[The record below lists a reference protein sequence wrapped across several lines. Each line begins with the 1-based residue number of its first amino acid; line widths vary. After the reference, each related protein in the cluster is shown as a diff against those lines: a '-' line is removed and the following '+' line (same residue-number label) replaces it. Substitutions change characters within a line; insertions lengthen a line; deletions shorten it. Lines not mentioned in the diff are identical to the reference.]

1 MGNVGGLVVWAAVLA
16 GIVVRVALWWQDR
29 AFWRD
34 ELALVQSLDAYPLR
48 KLLGG
53 PLADTQSAP
62 PGWLLLERLVS
73 LGLGTGERA
82 YRLIPL
88 LLGCGTLVLVAL
100 LARRFVRHTWTAA
113 IPVLALATLPQL
125 VFYSAQA
132 KQYTTDTFLV
142 TAMLL
147 VAVGLIRGGPSR
159 RLEIG
164 WYALLA
170 VGPWL
175 SHGFMLAAPLVA
187 LWVGI
192 FQWWRGVRSFLG
204 VLVRLAGPG
213 LSLLLAALWARHL
226 TSLSPAFESYWAP
239 FMRTGDSGFLS
250 WNHFVW
256 EDFAIRE
263 LGFARSGALALLAL
277 PVLGVVVAFAR
288 RWSRSTAVLLVLP
301 LVAAYL
307 FAFAGMYPF
316 GRRLVLF
323 CVPGLLVAL
332 AVLVD
337 AVIGVVSRARGRWVG
352 QAAGLV
358 GVVGLGLCAWTTPAR
373 LDLNLRYQYGADD
386 YRIALQFVESRWK
399 QGDVLVMGNGDR
411 VAFRVYGVRL
421 GLPEERAYRVR
432 PVPEGTRRVGCPLP
446 AEITSAGR
454 IWLVTGDA
462 VPIFPDERSRHS
474 AISPFLDR
482 YRRVYFADKGHVS
495 IQVLLP
501 GPADGVAPPPAG
513 CLSFAPVGPAGA
525 PGLAP
530 ALPVE

>member
-1 MGNVGGLVVWAAVLA
+1 MVWAAVLA
-16 GIVVRVALWWQDR
+16 GIVVRVGLWWQDR

-34 ELALVQSLDAYPLR
+34 ELALVQSLDAYPLH

-62 PGWLLLERLVS
+62 PGWLALERLVS
-73 LGLGTGERA
+73 VALGTGERA

-100 LARRFVRHTWTAA
+100 LARRFVRRTWTAA

-125 VFYSAQA
+125 VFYSAQV

-142 TAMLL
+142 TALL
-147 VAVGLIRGGPSR
+147 LLAVGMIRGEPSR
-159 RLEIG
+159 RLEIS
-164 WYALLA
+164 WYALIA

-192 FQWWRGVRSFLG
+192 AQWRYGVRSLFG

-239 FMRTGDSGFLS
+239 FMHTGGSGFLR
-250 WNHFVW
+250 WNHFVL

-263 LGFARSGALALLAL
+263 LGFAPSWALALLAL
-277 PVLGVVVAFAR
+277 PVLGMVAALAR
-288 RWSRSTAVLLVLP
+288 RWSRSTAALLVLP
-301 LVAAYL
+301 LLAAYL

-323 CVPGLLVAL
+323 CVPGLVVLL
-332 AVLVD
+332 AILVD
-337 AVIGVVSRARGRWVG
+337 AVIGVIRRARGPWTG
-352 QAAGLV
+352 QAAGLA
-358 GVVGLGLCAWTTPAR
+358 GVVGLGLCAWTTPAS
-373 LDLNLRYQYGADD
+373 LDHNLRYQYGVDD
-386 YRIALQFVESRWK
+386 YRIALQLVESLWK
-399 QGDVLVMGNGDR
+399 QGDILVMGNGDR

-421 GLPEERAYRVR
+421 RLPEERAYRAM
-432 PVPEGTRRVGCPLP
+432 PVLDGTRRVGCPLP
-446 AEITSAGR
+446 TEITSAAR
-454 IWLVTGDA
+454 IWLVTGDV
-462 VPIFPDERSRHS
+462 VPLYPGERSRH
-474 AISPFLDR
+474 AVITPFLDR

-501 GPADGVAPPPAG
+501 GPARGVVPPPAG

-525 PGLAP
+525 PGRAP
-530 ALPVE
+530 ALPVD